1 MYLFSYTYIFF
12 MSASLDWIDS
22 FEEELSVFV
31 WPLKTGFIVYV
42 YARLKRAPGYGCK
55 LFANVISRRQS
66 SPLAE
71 KAFRFSE
78 MCLGF
83 KFWSIKLKE
92 ADVSK
97 VKITFYEVY
106 KQLS

>member
-1 MYLFSYTYIFF
+1 MWKNKENIAL
-12 MSASLDWIDS
+12 A
-22 FEEELSVFV
+22 VH
-31 WPLKTGFIVYV
+31 
-42 YARLKRAPGYGCK
+42 ARPKRAPGSGCK
-55 LFANVISRRQS
+55 LFANVISRRLK
-66 SPLAE
+66 SPLAR
-71 KAFRFSE
+71 KAFSFSE